1 MFGLLIADVV
11 FTAGILSLTFPAM
24 VDAMTQV
31 GAFGFYAGLN
41 LIAWFMIFCFVRE
54 TKQLTLEEIDRT
66 CFANFTISSRLYTN
80 NSTTE
85 VFQVPTKK
93 FIGHELTVW
102 LPWFIRS
109 KIFRQKLPKP
119 PAIIATED
127 TVSHALK

>member
-1 MFGLLIADVV
+1 
-11 FTAGILSLTFPAM
+11 M

-66 CFANFTISSRLYTN
+66 FLPKFIISPWTCANKL
-80 NSTTE
+80 TTE